1 MSLIEQWANKE
12 GLREP
17 INGSW
22 TQALR
27 EYYGGRSNGD
37 DLRSIAVALRADL
50 RRYPVVIQAIAVKLG
65 ARTPSNG
72 SWLQAIID
80 V

>member
-1 MSLIEQWANKE
+1 MSLIEQWARKE

-17 INGSW
+17 INESW

-27 EYYGGRSNGD
+27 EHYGGRQSGD

-65 ARTPSNG
+65 ATRPNNG

-80 V
+80 L

>member
-1 MSLIEQWANKE
+1 MSLIEQWARKE
-12 GLREP
+12 GVTKP

-27 EYYGGRSNGD
+27 EYYGGRQSGD

-50 RRYPVVIQAIAVKLG
+50 LRYPVVIQAIAVKLG
-65 ARTPSNG
+65 ATRPNNG

>member
-1 MSLIEQWANKE
+1 MSLIERWANKE
-12 GLREP
+12 GIREP

-27 EYYGGRSNGD
+27 EYYGGRQSGD
-37 DLRSIAVALRADL
+37 DLRSIAVVLDADL
-50 RRYPVVIQAIAVKLG
+50 VRYPVVIQAIAVKLG
-65 ARTPSNG
+65 ARVPSNG

-80 V
+80 I

>member
-12 GLREP
+12 GVTRP

-27 EYYGGRSNGD
+27 EHYGGRQSGD

-50 RRYPVVIQAIAVKLG
+50 VRYPVVIQAIAIKLG
-65 ARTPSNG
+65 ARTPNNG

>member
-1 MSLIEQWANKE
+1 MSLVERWANKE
-12 GLREP
+12 GVTEP

-22 TQALR
+22 LQALR
-27 EYYGGRSNGD
+27 ENYGSRESGD

-50 RRYPVVIQAIAVKLG
+50 VTYPVVIQAIAVKLG
-65 ARTPSNG
+65 ATIPSNG

-80 V
+80 L

>member
-12 GLREP
+12 GVTRP

-22 TQALR
+22 TQVLR
-27 EYYGGRSNGD
+27 EHYGGRQSGD
-37 DLRSIAVALRADL
+37 DLRSIAVVLEADL
-50 RRYPVVIQAIAVKLG
+50 RRYPVVIQAIAIKLG
-65 ARTPSNG
+65 ARTPNNG

>member
-1 MSLIEQWANKE
+1 MSLIEQWARKE
-12 GLREP
+12 GVTRP

-27 EYYGGRSNGD
+27 EHYGGRSSGD
-37 DLRSIAVALRADL
+37 DLRSIAVVLRADL
-50 RRYPVVIQAIAVKLG
+50 VRYPVVIQAIAVKLG
-65 ARTPSNG
+65 ATRPNNG